1 MRKILTLLSSMKSI
15 QWDRRLDRVL
25 MVLSSVVMIEI
36 LDKSMQ
42 SRHLLFSTSNF

>member
-42 SRHLLFSTSNF
+42 SRH